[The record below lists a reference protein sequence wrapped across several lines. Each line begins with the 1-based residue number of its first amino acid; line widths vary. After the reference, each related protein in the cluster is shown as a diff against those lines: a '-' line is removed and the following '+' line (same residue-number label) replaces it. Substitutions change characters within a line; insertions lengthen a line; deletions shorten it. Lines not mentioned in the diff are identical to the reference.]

1 MEESLQQYLKQQF
14 DTDLDT
20 CSDWQLYS
28 ALQNLVLETIQQKKK
43 EPNQE
48 QDGRRLYYV
57 SAEFLIGRL
66 LGNNLLNLGLYSQAQ
81 QMLARHGHSLP
92 ELEELEPEPSLGNGG
107 LGRLAA
113 CFLDSIATLGLNGE
127 GLGLAYHFGLFRQ
140 KFEQNSQHEYPDR
153 WHKEPDW
160 LLHRP
165 AGGDGGHRAAL

>member
-66 LGNNLLNLGLYSQAQ
+66 LGNNRSIWGFT
-81 QMLARHGHSLP
+81 ARRSSCWPGTDTRCPTWKNWSRNPLWATAVW
-92 ELEELEPEPSLGNGG
+92 EGWRSASSI
-107 LGRLAA
+107 RL
-113 CFLDSIATLGLNGE
+113 
-127 GLGLAYHFGLFRQ
+127 R
-140 KFEQNSQHEYPDR
+140 R
-153 WHKEPDW
+153 W
-160 LLHRP
+160 
-165 AGGDGGHRAAL
+165 A

>member
-81 QMLARHGHSLP
+81 QLLARHGHSLP
-92 ELEELEPEPSLGNGG
+92 DLEELEPEPSLGNGG
-107 LGRLAA
+107 LGEAGSLLPRFDCDAGPERGGA
-113 CFLDSIATLGLNGE
+113 GTGLP
-127 GLGLAYHFGLFRQ
+127 LWAV
-140 KFEQNSQHEYPDR
+140 
-153 WHKEPDW
+153 
-160 LLHRP
+160 P
-165 AGGDGGHRAAL
+165 AEV

>member
-81 QMLARHGHSLP
+81 P
-92 ELEELEPEPSLGNGG
+92 PS
-107 LGRLAA
+107 
-113 CFLDSIATLGLNGE
+113 
-127 GLGLAYHFGLFRQ
+127 
-140 KFEQNSQHEYPDR
+140 
-153 WHKEPDW
+153 
-160 LLHRP
+160 
-165 AGGDGGHRAAL
+165 

>member
-66 LGNNLLNLGLYSQAQ
+66 LGNNLLNLGLYT
-81 QMLARHGHSLP
+81 
-92 ELEELEPEPSLGNGG
+92 
-107 LGRLAA
+107 GRSSA
-113 CFLDSIATLGLNGE
+113 G
-127 GLGLAYHFGLFRQ
+127 AYTR
-140 KFEQNSQHEYPDR
+140 
-153 WHKEPDW
+153 
-160 LLHRP
+160 
-165 AGGDGGHRAAL
+165 AGA